1 MKKDLLG
8 SKKERFEVL
17 LEDITSNVQV
27 MAEQSVQQTNDIVEI
42 KKTLLKHGD
51 KLTIMQDK
59 LSIMQMDIN
68 VIKHDIKQKVNLD
81 EFKAL
86 EHRVMRLEHRL

>member
-17 LEDITSNVQV
+17 LKDITSNVQV

-81 EFKAL
+81 EFKSL